1 MNEEQ
6 QFSRAEGT
14 KLRELEI
21 RVLHSLLYEA
31 IGFTG
36 FAVPYISFV
45 RALRERLHPVGTS
58 EIRLAEMNAGLK
70 FQVDLGDRLGCDIYY
85 GYYQEYFD
93 SQLFFSLIDPGCIVL
108 DIGANFGYYTTAAA
122 RLTGIKGSVIACE
135 PNEEA
140 YKLLQANV
148 EINGVRE
155 LVRCYRV
162 CAGAE
167 DGETDF
173 YVSEESSFSSM
184 SSTGRAKLRQKVTVP
199 VRSLD
204 SLLLELGLERI
215 DAMKIDVEGYEF
227 AVLRGAIATLKISP
241 NAAIMMEVS
250 AKNLDEQRRGELI
263 SVLTEIYQLGFR
275 GWVVD
280 SNPEM
285 LKLLNTPQEAVNL
298 GSANVFLTQGG
309 SEREQRLIAAYK
321 DLQTQAFT
329 KIAREIGLPERQLL
343 HRHISDP
350 LRYSNLYGAFLDRL
364 LRDRN
369 ATIDYSQSRIEQI
382 ERQLGQREEE
392 IRQRDEEISQ
402 RDRETAQRDE
412 VLANLERE
420 SQERLAAISQRDE
433 AIAKLQAEVEFL
445 KQELDVPPISRF
457 FQNLKLPFK
466 LKKTG

>member
-6 QFSRAEGT
+6 QIASADET

-21 RVLHSLLYEA
+21 RVLHALLYEA

-36 FAVPYISFV
+36 LAVPYINFV
-45 RALRERLHPVGTS
+45 RALRERLHPIGKS
-58 EIRLAEMNAGLK
+58 EIRLAEMNSGLK

-93 SQLFFSLIDPGCIVL
+93 SQLFFSFIDPGNIVL
-108 DIGANFGYYTTAAA
+108 DIGANFGYYATAAA
-122 RLTGIKGSVIACE
+122 KLTEIRGNVIACE
-135 PNEEA
+135 PNEEV

-155 LVRCYRV
+155 IVQCYRV

-173 YVSEESSFSSM
+173 YISEESSFSSM
-184 SSTGRAKLRQKVTVP
+184 SSTGRSKLRQKVKVP

-204 SLLLELGLERI
+204 SLFLELGLERI

-227 AVLRGAIATLKISP
+227 AVLRGAMATLKISP
-241 NAAIMMEVS
+241 NAAIAIEVS
-250 AKNLDEQRRGELI
+250 AKNLDAQRREELI
-263 SVLTEIYQLGFR
+263 SVLTEMYQLGFR

-280 SNPEM
+280 SNLEI

-298 GSANVFLTQGG
+298 GSANVFLTQRG
-309 SEREQRLIAAYK
+309 SEREQRLLAAYK

-329 KIAREIGLPERQLL
+329 QIAREIGLPERQLL
-343 HRHISDP
+343 HRHVSDP
-350 LRYSNLYGAFLDRL
+350 LGYSNLYGTFLDRL
-364 LRDRN
+364 VRDRD

-382 ERQLGQREEE
+382 ERQIGQREQE
-392 IRQRDEEISQ
+392 IRQRDEEI
-402 RDRETAQRDE
+402 RQRDE
-412 VLANLERE
+412 TLVRLERD
-420 SQERLAAISQRDE
+420 SQERLTIISQRDE
-433 AIAKLQAEVEFL
+433 AIAKLQAEVKFL
-445 KQELDVPPISRF
+445 HKELEVSPISRF
-457 FQNLKLPFK
+457 FRNLKSLFK
-466 LKKTG
+466 AKKLDNYSE